1 MGEVENEKG
10 LAVLSEKFSGQSRD
24 IERLEKRIEKTEGTL
39 KALAMSVVAI
49 VIAAVIKQAGLG
61 Q

>member
-1 MGEVENEKG
+1 MENEKG
-10 LAVLSEKFSGQSRD
+10 LAVLSEKFNATTRD
-24 IERLEKRIEKTEGTL
+24 IEPLDTRLEKMEGTM

>member
-1 MGEVENEKG
+1 MGEKENDTA
-10 LAVLSEKFSGQSRD
+10 LAVISEKLVAFLRD
-24 IERLEKRIEKTEGTL
+24 LDRLEKRMEKTEGTL